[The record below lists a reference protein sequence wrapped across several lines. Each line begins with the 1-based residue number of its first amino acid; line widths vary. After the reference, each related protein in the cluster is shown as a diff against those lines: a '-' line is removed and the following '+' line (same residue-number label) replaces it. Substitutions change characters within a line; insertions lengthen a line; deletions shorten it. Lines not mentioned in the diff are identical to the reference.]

1 MEIDDQLF
9 QLGLKSNGGLDHEI
23 AAAPKD
29 TLPVKRA
36 SLINADPLMV
46 ALGRPNRE
54 QVVTV
59 RQSTA
64 TTLQALE
71 LTNGATL
78 ARLLKQGAENVIGQN
93 HPNTGALVDSLY
105 LKSVSRKPTPQERAV
120 AEKLVGSPARCEGA
134 EDLLWILA
142 MLPEFQLIR

>member
-1 MEIDDQLF
+1 
-9 QLGLKSNGGLDHEI
+9 
-23 AAAPKD
+23 
-29 TLPVKRA
+29 
-36 SLINADPLMV
+36 LMA

-78 ARLLKQGAENVIGQN
+78 ARLLKQAAENVIAGN
-93 HPNTGALVDSLY
+93 HANTGALVDALY
-105 LKSVSRKPTPQERAV
+105 LQSVSRKPTAAERAV
-120 AEKLVGSPARCEGA
+120 AEKLVGTPSRCEGV
-134 EDLLWILA
+134 EDLLWVLA

>member
-1 MEIDDQLF
+1 
-9 QLGLKSNGGLDHEI
+9 
-23 AAAPKD
+23 
-29 TLPVKRA
+29 
-36 SLINADPLMV
+36 MV

>member
-1 MEIDDQLF
+1 MELSPWKIGKHFL
-9 QLGLKSNGGLDHEI
+9 EI

-36 SLINADPLMV
+36 SLVNADPLMA

-78 ARLLKQGAENVIGQN
+78 ARLLKTGAENVIAQN
-93 HPNTGALVDSLY
+93 HPTTGALVDSLY
-105 LKSVSRKPTPQERAV
+105 LKSVCRKPTPQERQV

-134 EDLLWILA
+134 EDLLWIVA